1 MKCTAIQKCTEARQ
15 LFSPYL
21 DGAVTGTQMLGLQ
34 EHMEN
39 CPACHREYVSLRKAQ
54 QLLGTLRRPQV
65 PSDLGLKLR
74 LLASRE
80 AARTREPR
88 FQGLRLRM
96 ENAMSTFMVPATAG
110 VLSAVV
116 IFGFVMALLAVPAQ
130 VQASND
136 DVPLL
141 LHTAP
146 ELEQTAFGTSLS

>member
-1 MKCTAIQKCTEARQ
+1 MKCTAIQKCTEARE

-21 DGAVTGTQMLGLQ
+21 DGVVTGTQMLGLQ

-54 QLLGTLRRPQV
+54 QLLGTLRRPQL

-88 FQGLRLRM
+88 FLGLRRRLG
-96 ENAMSTFMVPATAG
+96 NG
-110 VLSAVV
+110 VCA
-116 IFGFVMALLAVPAQ
+116 
-130 VQASND
+130 
-136 DVPLL
+136 
-141 LHTAP
+141 
-146 ELEQTAFGTSLS
+146 

>member
-15 LFSPYL
+15 LFSLYL

-39 CPACHREYVSLRKAQ
+39 CPACHREYVSWRKAQ

-80 AARTREPR
+80 AARAREPR
-88 FQGLRLRM
+88 FQGLRPRA
-96 ENAMSTFMVPATAG
+96 ENAMSTFRGPAAG
-110 VLSAVV
+110 GYLSA
-116 IFGFVMALLAVPAQ
+116 G
-130 VQASND
+130 
-136 DVPLL
+136 
-141 LHTAP
+141 
-146 ELEQTAFGTSLS
+146 GSLS